1 MKNSFLTLKSFLIR
15 MLFAMAFMLL
25 CSLSSY
31 SQKVSVEYFKLDE
44 TDLTANLAG
53 TTVLD
58 QNGEKCALIKI
69 FTTET
74 GFSFD
79 VGSLGVVKTEQKVGE
94 IWVYVPF
101 GIKKIVLSHPVFE
114 RLEYSIPVPIAKAR
128 TYQMKLISGQVRTIV
143 TNAVTSQYVLF
154 RLTPANAFVEL
165 DGQAIETIGGTATKR
180 MPFGTYNYR
189 IQAPR
194 HAPEVGTI
202 VVNDP
207 KNKHIV
213 TVNLRPQFANVQFQV
228 ENNAEIWIDDKKQGT
243 GNCTIE
249 LGYGTYMVECRLP
262 GHRASQ
268 KEIVISAE
276 NASTPITLAPP
287 TPIYGSLDINSSPA
301 DAQVWLDG
309 KQVGTTPLFLSE
321 CLVGEHEIKVT
332 KQGFRDCIKNITIAE
347 GQTETAMAT
356 LEEGY
361 STDNRTFTVN
371 GVSFEMVFVEG
382 GTFQMGATSEQ
393 GSESDDDEKPVHNVT
408 LSDFCIGKTEVTQA
422 LWQAVMGKNPS
433 KFKGD
438 DRPVEK
444 VSWYDCQNFVEKLNA
459 MTGANFRLP
468 TEAEWEYAARGGK
481 QNKGY
486 KYSGSDN
493 LGSVAWYEANS
504 SNKTNPVATKQPNE
518 LGLYDM
524 SGNVLEWCLDSYDG
538 VYYYNS
544 PQVNPQGP
552 DSGCNDYTDELK
564 KYGIR
569 IRNFRVLRGGS
580 WCDGPG
586 DCRVSCRTFDGPGR
600 HVKLFGLRLLLPV
613 SQR

>member
-1 MKNSFLTLKSFLIR
+1 MLQRLFLYVFFFIS
-15 MLFAMAFMLL
+15 
-25 CSLSSY
+25 SLSLY

-44 TDLTANLAG
+44 SDLTANLAG

-249 LGYGTYMVECRLP
+249 LGYGTYVVECRLP

-287 TPIYGSLDINSSPA
+287 TPIYGSLGINSSPA
-301 DAQVWLDG
+301 DAEVWLDG

-321 CLVGEHEIKVT
+321 CLVGEHEIKVS
-332 KQGFRDCIKNITIAE
+332 KQGFKDYIKTITITE
-347 GQTETAMAT
+347 GETETEVAK
-356 LEEGY
+356 LEEGL

-393 GSESDDDEKPVHNVT
+393 GSETKDDEKPVHNVT

-422 LWQAVMGKNPS
+422 LWKAVMGKNPS
-433 KFKGD
+433 HFKGD
-438 DRPVEK
+438 SLPVES
-444 VSWYDCQNFVEKLNA
+444 VLWNDCRKFIKKLNA
-459 MTGANFRLP
+459 MTGENFRLP

-481 QNKGY
+481 QSRGY
-486 KYSGSDN
+486 KYSGSND
-493 LGSVAWYEANS
+493 LDSVAWYNS
-504 SNKTNPVATKQPNE
+504 NISNKTHPVATKQPNE

-524 SGNVLEWCLDSYDG
+524 SGNVYEWCQDRYAED
-538 VYYYNS
+538 YYSNS

-552 DSGCNDYTDELK
+552 DFGSD
-564 KYGIR
+564 
-569 IRNFRVLRGGS
+569 RVLRGGS
-580 WCDGPG
+580 WVGVPWY
-586 DCRVSCRTFDGPGR
+586 CRVSLRFNDTPDYRCICY
-600 HVKLFGLRLLLPV
+600 GLRLLLPV

>member
-1 MKNSFLTLKSFLIR
+1 

-44 TDLTANLAG
+44 SDLTANLAG

-249 LGYGTYMVECRLP
+249 LGYGTYVVECRLP

-268 KEIVISAE
+268 KEISITQESA
-276 NASTPITLAPP
+276 NAPITLAPP
-287 TPIYGSLDINSSPA
+287 IPVYGSLDINSSPA
-301 DAQVWLDG
+301 DAEVWMDD
-309 KQVGTTPLFLSE
+309 KQVGTTPLLLSE
-321 CLVGEHEIKVT
+321 CLVGEHKLKISKSGFKNYT
-332 KQGFRDCIKNITIAE
+332 KTITITE
-347 GQTETAMAT
+347 GQTETEVAQ
-356 LEEGY
+356 LEEGV
-361 STDNRTFTVN
+361 STDGVLPTENVSTDVTTFTVN

-382 GTFQMGATSEQ
+382 GAFKMGATSEQ
-393 GSESDDDEKPVHNVT
+393 GSDASKSEKPAHDVT

-422 LWQAVMGKNPS
+422 LWKAVMGKNPS
-433 KFKGD
+433 WMSKGGN
-438 DRPVEK
+438 RPVVL
-444 VSWYDCQNFVEKLNA
+444 VSWADCQIFIEKLNA
-459 MTGANFRLP
+459 LTGKNFRLL

-481 QNKGY
+481 NSKGY
-486 KYSGSDN
+486 KYSGSNDQN
-493 LGSVAWYEANS
+493 TVAWYKDNS
-504 SNKTNPVATKQPNE
+504 KLKTHPVASKLPNE

-524 SGNVLEWCLDSYDG
+524 SGNVYELCQDWYGDYS
-538 VYYYNS
+538 NS
-544 PQVNPQGP
+544 PQVNPKGP
-552 DSGCNDYTDELK
+552 DSGFK
-564 KYGIR
+564 
-569 IRNFRVLRGGS
+569 RVARGGS
-580 WCDGPG
+580 HADS
-586 DCRVSCRTFDGPGR
+586 SCRLSLRISVLPDNDNISN
-600 HVKLFGLRLLLPV
+600 VGLRLCLPV
-613 SQR
+613 VQR

>member
-1 MKNSFLTLKSFLIR
+1 M
-15 MLFAMAFMLL
+15 
-25 CSLSSY
+25 
-31 SQKVSVEYFKLDE
+31 EYFKLDE
-44 TDLTANLAG
+44 SDLTSNLAG

-249 LGYGTYMVECRLP
+249 LGYGTYVVECRLP

-276 NASTPITLAPP
+276 NASTPIPLVPP

-301 DAQVWLDG
+301 DAEVWLDG

-321 CLVGEHEIKVT
+321 CLVGEHEIKV
-332 KQGFRDCIKNITIAE
+332 IKNGFQSYIKTITITE
-347 GQTETAMAT
+347 GETETEVAK
-356 LEEGY
+356 LEEGL

-382 GTFQMGATSEQ
+382 GTFKMGATSEQ
-393 GSESDDDEKPVHNVT
+393 GSESYDDEKPVHNVT

-422 LWQAVMGKNPS
+422 LWTAVMGKNPS

-438 DRPVEK
+438 DLPVDN
-444 VSWYDCQNFVEKLNA
+444 VSWKNCQNFIEKLNA

-481 QNKGY
+481 KSKGY
-486 KYSGSDN
+486 KYSGSND
-493 LGSVAWYEANS
+493 LGSVAWYAENS
-504 SNKTNPVATKQPNE
+504 DRKTHPVATKQPNE

-524 SGNVLEWCLDSYDG
+524 SGNILEWCQDWYSKN
-538 VYYYNS
+538 YYSNS
-544 PQVNPQGP
+544 PQVNPQGR
-552 DSGCNDYTDELK
+552 DSGVE
-564 KYGIR
+564 
-569 IRNFRVLRGGS
+569 RVMRGGCWYFEPKGS
-580 WCDGPG
+580 
-586 DCRVSCRTFDGPGR
+586 RVSARGCRLSGARFYS
-600 HVKLFGLRLLLPV
+600 HGLRLLLPV

>member
-1 MKNSFLTLKSFLIR
+1 MLQRLFLYVFFFIS
-15 MLFAMAFMLL
+15 
-25 CSLSSY
+25 SLSLY

-44 TDLTANLAG
+44 SDLTANLAG

-249 LGYGTYMVECRLP
+249 LGYGTYVVECRLP

-301 DAQVWLDG
+301 DAEVWLDG

-321 CLVGEHEIKVT
+321 CLVGEHEIKVS
-332 KQGFRDCIKNITIAE
+332 KQGFKDYIKTITITE
-347 GQTETAMAT
+347 GETETEVAK
-356 LEEGY
+356 LEEGL

-393 GSESDDDEKPVHNVT
+393 GSETKDDEKPVHNVT

-422 LWQAVMGKNPS
+422 LWKAVMGKNPS
-433 KFKGD
+433 HFKGD
-438 DRPVEK
+438 SLPVES
-444 VSWYDCQNFVEKLNA
+444 VLWNDCRKFIKKLNA
-459 MTGANFRLP
+459 MTGENFRLP

-481 QNKGY
+481 QSRGY
-486 KYSGSDN
+486 KYSGSND
-493 LGSVAWYEANS
+493 LDSVAWYNS
-504 SNKTNPVATKQPNE
+504 NISNKTHPVATKQPNE

-524 SGNVLEWCLDSYDG
+524 SGNVYEWCQDRYAED
-538 VYYYNS
+538 YYSNS

-552 DSGCNDYTDELK
+552 DFGSD
-564 KYGIR
+564 
-569 IRNFRVLRGGS
+569 RVLRGGS
-580 WCDGPG
+580 WVGVPWY
-586 DCRVSCRTFDGPGR
+586 CRVSLRFNDTPDYRCICY
-600 HVKLFGLRLLLPV
+600 GLRLLLPV

>member
-44 TDLTANLAG
+44 SDLTANLAG

-114 RLEYSIPVPIAKAR
+114 RLEYSIPIPIAKAR

-249 LGYGTYMVECRLP
+249 LGYGTYVVECRLP

-268 KEIVISAE
+268 KEISITQESA
-276 NASTPITLAPP
+276 NAPITLAPP

-361 STDNRTFTVN
+361 STDNRIFTVN

-393 GSESDDDEKPVHNVT
+393 GSEAVDNEKPVHNVT

-422 LWQAVMGKNPS
+422 LWKAVMGKNPS
-433 KFKGD
+433 GIKGGSL
-438 DRPVEK
+438 PVET
-444 VSWYDCQNFVEKLNA
+444 VSWNDCRKFIKKLNA
-459 MTGANFRLP
+459 MTGENFRLP

-481 QNKGY
+481 QSRGY
-486 KYSGSDN
+486 KYSGSND
-493 LGSVAWYEANS
+493 LGSVAWYKSNI
-504 SNKTNPVATKQPNE
+504 SNKTHPVATKQPNE

-524 SGNVLEWCLDSYDG
+524 SGNVYEWCQDRYAED
-538 VYYYNS
+538 YYSNS
-544 PQVNPQGP
+544 PQVNPIGP
-552 DSGCNDYTDELK
+552 DSGDY
-564 KYGIR
+564 
-569 IRNFRVLRGGS
+569 RVLRGGS
-580 WCDGPG
+580 WVGVPWY
-586 DCRVSCRTFDGPGR
+586 CRVSLRFNDNPDYRCFYY
-600 HVKLFGLRLLLPV
+600 GLRLLLPV